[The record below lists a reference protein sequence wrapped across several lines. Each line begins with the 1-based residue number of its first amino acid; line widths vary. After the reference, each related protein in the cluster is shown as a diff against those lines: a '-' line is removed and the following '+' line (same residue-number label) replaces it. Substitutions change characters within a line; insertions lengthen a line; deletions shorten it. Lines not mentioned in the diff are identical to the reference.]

1 MIKSAV
7 NTNASPVEAL
17 PSEGRAICDRCQ
29 TGVLGL
35 GAISTAFWQA
45 EGLVV
50 VRNIPAMLCPD
61 CGEQY
66 VDDLTVV
73 QLDQLRGQ
81 RFAGLATLDRI
92 IVPMLDFGRS
102 G

>member
-1 MIKSAV
+1 MIKGAV

-17 PSEGRAICDRCQ
+17 PSDGRVTCDRCQ
-29 TGVLGL
+29 TGVLRSGD
-35 GAISTAFWQA
+35 ISIAFWQA

-50 VRNIPAMLCPD
+50 VRNIPARLCPD

-66 VDDLTVV
+66 LDDVTVV
-73 QLDQLRGQ
+73 RLDQLRGQ
-81 RFAGLATLDRI
+81 RFAGMATPERI
-92 IVPMLDFGRS
+92 VVPVLDFGRS